1 MINNLVKYFNQDGTP
16 TDEGIKYFR
25 AQERRPSGGG
35 GGPVAWGDVTGK
47 PSAFPPTSHGHIIA
61 DVTGLQTALD
71 GKQAAGSYAA
81 ATHGHIIADVT
92 GLQTALDGK
101 AAATH
106 SHIIADVTGLQTALD
121 GKAAATHGHALADLT
136 ASGASAGQIAM
147 WDGSAWVPQT
157 PLRIGTTLMTPAA
170 GEFIGNGMNAT
181 ALGTQAQV
189 ANRTVIAPFVS
200 AYDVTIDQLGVSVS
214 TFVASA
220 TVKCVIYAA
229 DSQGRPTTILRE
241 TATIDAGSNG
251 TRFATITSL
260 ALTAGTKYWIG
271 IRSSSTA
278 TLRTLGVGSA
288 PALTYT
294 NAATPE
300 IESALILTETYA
312 NAAANWTYAASQ
324 HSNAL
329 VPLVL
334 MRVA

>member
-1 MINNLVKYFNQDGTP
+1 MT
-16 TDEGIKYFR
+16 
-25 AQERRPSGGG
+25 RPPITRSSGPLFARQVNAALDWLEENSGSG
-35 GGPVAWGDVTGK
+35 APVAWGDVTGK
-47 PSAFPPTSHGHIIA
+47 PSTFQPASHGHIIG

-71 GKQAAGSYAA
+71 GKQAAGSYLVAA
-81 ATHGHIIADVT
+81 N
-92 GLQTALDGK
+92 L
-101 AAATH
+101 AAFL
-106 SHIIADVTGLQTALD
+106 SM
-121 GKAAATHGHALADLT
+121 K
-136 ASGASAGQIAM
+136 
-147 WDGSAWVPQT
+147 
-157 PLRIGTTLMTPAA
+157 PAA

-189 ANRTVIAPFVS
+189 ANRTVIGSFPPLPF
-200 AYDVTIDQLGVSVS
+200 DLTIDQLGVSVS

-220 TVKCVIYAA
+220 TIKCVIYEA
-229 DSQGRPTTILRE
+229 DENGRPITILRE
-241 TATIDAGSNG
+241 SPTIDAGSNG
-251 TRFATITSL
+251 TRFATITSF
-260 ALTAGTKYWIG
+260 TFMAGKKHWVG

-294 NAATPE
+294 NAATPA